1 MSKKTAVMEWIDER
15 LEADPRLARE
25 VEETLSE
32 MRLEQDL
39 AALREKRKLTQR
51 QVAKL
56 IGTSQPYVAKLE
68 SGRVKNVEV
77 GTLVK
82 YARALGGTVSI
93 QIKPATRP
101 VPRRARQKGVGR
113 RPGRSTGSASRHS
126 R

>member
-1 MSKKTAVMEWIDER
+1 MSKKTTVMQWIDDR
-15 LEADPRLARE
+15 LKADPRLAQE
-25 VEETLSE
+25 VDQILGK

-68 SGRVKNVEV
+68 SGRVKNLGV

-82 YARALGGTVSI
+82 YARALGGTVTVR
-93 QIKPATRP
+93 IKPRARP
-101 VPRRARQKGVGR
+101 TAPRRTRLKKAG
-113 RPGRSTGSASRHS
+113 
-126 R
+126 